1 MNETRT
7 LLGDTIGRIFGDL
20 VTKELLESAERGAWP
35 ADLWRALEENGVTL
49 PLVPEAKGGAGLGWP
64 DAHVIL
70 ELAGRHAVP
79 VPLAETIV
87 ASWLLAGA
95 GLDVPE
101 GPLTIAP
108 TQEGERL
115 RLARTDRGWRLSGTV
130 ARVPWGAT
138 AKHVVVVAEVD
149 GRATVGLVAAGRAAV
164 SADSNL
170 ALEPRDTLT
179 FEGAPVESAAPAAPS
194 LPPNAVWIYGA
205 LVRAAQ
211 MAGALETILAQSVRY
226 ATERRQFGRP
236 IGAFQAI
243 QHQLAILA
251 GHTAAAGM
259 AAASACRAAERGDPT
274 FQVAAAK
281 VRVGEAAGVAASIAH
296 QTHGAIGFTYEHSLH
311 FSTRRL
317 WSWRAEFGSESVW
330 AAELGRRAAA
340 RGADQLW
347 PDLTAH

>member
-1 MNETRT
+1 MNETRS
-7 LLGDTIGRIFGDL
+7 LLGDTVGRIFTDL
-20 VTKELLESAERGAWP
+20 VTKDLLESAERGDWP
-35 ADLWRALEENGVTL
+35 ADLWRALEENGVTV
-49 PLVPEAKGGAGLGWP
+49 PLVPEAKGGAGLGWR

-108 TQEGERL
+108 ARTGESL
-115 RLARTDRGWRLSGTV
+115 RLSRADRGWRLSGTA

-138 AKHVVVVAEVD
+138 ARHVVTVEAVDGHVMVARVAG
-149 GRATVGLVAAGRAAV
+149 GRATA
-164 SADSNL
+164 SADRNV

-179 FEGAPVESAAPAAPS
+179 FQGTPVDAVAPAAPG
-194 LPPNAVWIYGA
+194 LPAGAVWIYGA
-205 LVRAAQ
+205 LVRATQ
-211 MAGALETILAQSVRY
+211 MAGALESLLAQSVRY
-226 ATERRQFGRP
+226 ATERKQFGRP

-274 FQVAAAK
+274 FEVAAAK
-281 VRVGEAAGVAASIAH
+281 VRVGEAAGVACSIAH

-317 WSWRAEFGSESVW
+317 WSWRAEFGAESVW

-340 RGADQLW
+340 RGADHLW
-347 PDLTAH
+347 ADLTAR